1 MLPAGRGLFSGVLR
15 FLLGVFLLGVALT
28 SCRPEEVVASGPL
41 DLRFSKDT
49 VYLDTVIDSIGSST
63 YVLKVYNDRAETVR
77 IEEVRLADA
86 GSPYRINVNGEPG
99 PVVRNVEILPRD
111 SIYVFVEVTTYIQ
124 GGNEMLVTDK
134 LLFTNGGSSQE
145 VNLVTLAREAVFHF
159 PKRFL
164 VLGTGRNATPIPYS
178 IINCDTRWTAAQPHV
193 VYGYAVIDSGCTL
206 TIEPG
211 AEVRFHQNSGLWV
224 FNQGR
229 LEVAPNAFP
238 GQGDSVTFTSDR
250 LEPGFED
257 SPGQWGGALGGIY
270 IGQGGRAVI
279 QNAVIKNATNAL
291 RVDSA
296 TLPDQLV
303 IRHSYI
309 LNSSRTGL
317 SAGFSDIVA
326 ENLVV
331 ANSGLYNL
339 FAFGGNYRFLHCTF
353 ANYWRGATRQEPAV
367 LLTNFFEFATEDG
380 GTQRVVRPVQSAYF
394 GNCIVYGNNN
404 KELAIT
410 KDDAAALNFTFNHAL
425 LRLPRDTADR
435 DLDLTDPRFQD
446 VLVNQDPDFV
456 DPQQNRYGL
465 DSASQAVDQGN
476 VADGAAVQIDIL
488 GRTRNFNGIPDLGA
502 FERQY

>member
-1 MLPAGRGLFSGVLR
+1 MFRY
-15 FLLGVFLLGVALT
+15 LLGLLLLGVALS
-28 SCRPEEVVASGPL
+28 SCRPKEIVASGPL
-41 DLRFSKDT
+41 DLRFSQDT

-63 YVLKVYNDRAETVR
+63 YALKVYNDGRETVR
-77 IEEVRLADA
+77 IEEIRLADPA
-86 GSPYRINVNGEPG
+86 SPYRINVNGERG
-99 PVVRNVEILPRD
+99 PLVQNVEILPED
-111 SIYVFVEVTTYIQ
+111 SIYVFVEVTTSIQ
-124 GGNEMLVTDK
+124 GSAEMLVTDQ
-134 LLFTNGGSSQE
+134 LLFSGGGESQE
-145 VNLVTLAREAVFHF
+145 VELVTLAREAVFHF
-159 PKRFL
+159 PQRFL
-164 VLGTGRNATPIPYS
+164 VLGRGENATPVPYS
-178 IINCDTRWTAAQPHV
+178 LISCDTRWTADKPHV
-193 VYGYAVIDSGCTL
+193 VYGYAVVDSGCTL

-270 IGQGGRAVI
+270 IGQGARAEI
-279 QNAVIKNATNAL
+279 NNAVIKNATNAL

-296 TLPDQLV
+296 TVTDQLV
-303 IRHSYI
+303 LRNSYI

-317 SAGFSDIVA
+317 SAGFSDIKA

-339 FAFGGNYRFLHCTF
+339 YAFGGNYRFLHCTF
-353 ANYWRGATRQEPAV
+353 ANYWSGSTRQEPAV
-367 LLTNFFEFATEDG
+367 LLTNFFEFTDDKGAQ
-380 GTQRVVRPVQSAYF
+380 QRVVRPIQSAYF

-404 KELAIT
+404 KELAIAQ
-410 KDDAAALNFTFNHAL
+410 DDGAALNFTFNHAM

-435 DLDLTDPRFQD
+435 SLNLQAPGFQN
-446 VLVNQDPDFV
+446 VLVNQAPDFR
-456 DPQQNRYGL
+456 DAQNNRYAL
-465 DSASQAVDQGN
+465 DSTSQAVDQGN
-476 VADGAAVQIDIL
+476 VADGAEVQIDIR

-502 FERQY
+502 FERPF